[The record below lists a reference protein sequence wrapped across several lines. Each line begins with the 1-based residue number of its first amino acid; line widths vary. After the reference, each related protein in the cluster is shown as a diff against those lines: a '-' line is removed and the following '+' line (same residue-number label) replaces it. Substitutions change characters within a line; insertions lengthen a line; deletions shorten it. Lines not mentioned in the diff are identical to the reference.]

1 MYKYIEESVIKP
13 YRGYCSNVL
22 SELRDN
28 LNKHY
33 DIITQFSLV
42 GSGSDSRNMV
52 TANGNGPFDLD
63 YNLQIIRMPNKN
75 WDNLKSLKDTVRNEL
90 NKIVHD
96 TFFSDGKDSKSVIT
110 SLLHFQET
118 PRVEFSFDIAILA
131 KNKNGNWCRLIH
143 DKSFQNQ
150 FTWNEV
156 PTSHDVKDK
165 AQILKANHLWNEV
178 RECYLNLK
186 NNYLQNNDTN
196 HPSFIVYVEAVNQVY
211 QRNFR

>member
-75 WDNLKSLKDTVRNEL
+75 WDDLKSLKDTVRNEL

-143 DKSFQNQ
+143 NKSSQSQ

-156 PTSHDVKDK
+156 PTSHNVKDK
-165 AQILKANHLWNEV
+165 VQILKANRLWNEV

>member
-22 SELRDN
+22 SELRDS
-28 LNKHY
+28 LNEHY

-75 WDNLKSLKDTVRNEL
+75 WDDLKSLKDTVRNEL

-96 TFFSDGKDSKSVIT
+96 TFSDGKDSKSVVT

-143 DKSFQNQ
+143 NKSSQSQ

-156 PTSHDVKDK
+156 PTSHNVKDK
-165 AQILKANHLWNEV
+165 VQILKANRLWNEV

-211 QRNFR
+211 QRNCR